1 MSLVLRTL
9 AVGAGEGAGPVVSV
23 STVAVAA
30 PLEVEADAAA
40 ARRACC
46 GEGWEKVSELAPLS
60 DSWSPE

>member
-1 MSLVLRTL
+1 M
-9 AVGAGEGAGPVVSV
+9 GAGEGAGPVVSV